1 MSDKITASEMVQS
14 LTGFEE
20 LAIEHHMKIDPYA
33 DGARKPLS
41 VMRALVF
48 VLRKREGLKDHEARQ
63 AAMGMPM
70 SEVQGFFAEEGPEDI
85 DPENPETP
93 SGEGFAPSE

>member
-1 MSDKITASEMVQS
+1 MSAQISASEMIQS

-20 LAIEHHMKIDPYA
+20 LAIEKNMGVDPYA
-33 DGARKPLS
+33 DGERKPMA

-48 VLRKREGLKDHEARQ
+48 VVRKREGLGDRDARQ

-70 SEVQGFFAEEGPEDI
+70 GELQGLFADEVQEL
-85 DPENPETP
+85 DPESPVTP
-93 SGEGFAPSE
+93 AGEGSAPSD

>member
-1 MSDKITASEMVQS
+1 MTEKITASEMVQS

-20 LAIEHHMKIDPYA
+20 LAIEHHMRIDPYA
-33 DGARKPLS
+33 DGATKPMS

-48 VLRKREGLKDHEARQ
+48 VLRKREGMKDTDARQ
-63 AAMGMPM
+63 AALSLPMGQL
-70 SEVQGFFAEEGPEDI
+70 QGLFAEETPEL

-93 SGEGFAPSE
+93 AGEGSALSD

>member
-1 MSDKITASEMVQS
+1 MTTKITASEMVQS

-20 LAIEHHMKIDPYA
+20 LAIEKHMGVDPYA
-33 DGARKPLS
+33 DGQRKPMA

-48 VLRKREGLKDHEARQ
+48 VLRKREGASDADARQ

-70 SEVQGFFAEEGPEDI
+70 GQLRDLFEDEQPEEL

-93 SGEGFAPSE
+93 AGEGSAPSE